1 MVVSENIANRI
12 AVRDYISLEMPGPTK
27 CVLQKELICAG
38 RLTINCV
45 VGAHDG
51 IGMAFDNRR
60 AKCGSVCVQLVVL
73 ADVNVSEVTRGLR
86 PTVNS
91 EMLRRRDNSKVVRIV
106 SLHSGDE
113 RHSQPPAQE
122 RIFSIRLLSAAP
134 AGIAEDIDVRCPEIQ
149 SSKKA

>member
-1 MVVSENIANRI
+1 MVVSENIADRI
-12 AVRDYISLEMPGPTK
+12 AIRDYVSLEMPGPAQ
-27 CVLQKELICAG
+27 CVLQKELIRAG

-60 AKCGSVCVQLVVL
+60 AKCGSIRVQFVML
-73 ADVNVSEVTRGLR
+73 ADVDVSEVTRGLR
-86 PTVNS
+86 PAVNG

-113 RHSQPPAQE
+113 RYSQPPAQE

-134 AGIAEDIDVRCPEIQ
+134 ARIAEDIDVGRPEIQ
-149 SSKKA
+149 PAKKA

>member
-1 MVVSENIANRI
+1 MVVSENIADRI
-12 AVRDYISLEMPGPTK
+12 AIRDYISLEMPGPAQ

-38 RLTINCV
+38 RLTIDRV

-51 IGMAFDNRR
+51 IGMAFNNRG
-60 AKCGSVCVQLVVL
+60 AKCWRVRVQFVVL
-73 ADVNVSEVTRGLR
+73 ADVNVGEMTRGLR

-113 RHSQPPAQE
+113 RHSQAPAQE

-134 AGIAEDIDVRCPEIQ
+134 AGIAEDIDVGCPEIQ
-149 SSKKA
+149 PAKKA

>member
-1 MVVSENIANRI
+1 MVISENITNRI
-12 AVRDYISLEMPGPTK
+12 AIRDYISLEMPGPAQ
-27 CVLQKELICAG
+27 CVLQKELIRAG

-51 IGMAFDNRR
+51 IGMAFNNRR
-60 AKCGSVCVQLVVL
+60 AKCRSVRIQLVVL
-73 ADVNVSEVTRGLR
+73 ADVNVGEMTCGLR

-91 EMLRRRDNSKVVRIV
+91 EMLRRRNNSKVVRIV
-106 SLHSGDE
+106 SLHSSDE

-134 AGIAEDIDVRCPEIQ
+134 AGIAEDIDIRCPEIQ